1 MALPHS
7 LSPDFK
13 IEKPLQGWR
22 LRWYTVIFEAD
33 TQAGRLFD
41 KALIGIILLSIGI
54 VMADSVEALHL
65 VYGRGFLLMEWVF
78 TVLFT
83 LEYIAR
89 LVCTRRPLRY
99 ALSFYGLIDLV
110 ALLPTYLALFMPELH
125 ALIDVR
131 VLRLLRVF
139 RVFKLTAY
147 VEEYQSLGRAL
158 AASRRKILVFLTAV
172 LMVVLIMGTV
182 MYVVEGRENN
192 YTSIPT
198 SVYWAITTM
207 TTVGFGDIVPH
218 TTDARMFTLTVIILG
233 ITIFA
238 ISVASIAGPLISNN
252 IQRIVK
258 GRITHMAR
266 KNHYI
271 LVGVGSLAQNVYKG
285 LTDRGEHVTVVC
297 ATGSQH
303 DLPEKA
309 DIIEGD
315 PSSVATLKLAGAAD
329 AKYIVTLCDND
340 AENVFTILA
349 AKEIAGDDT
358 QIIALVNETR
368 NMPKVKR
375 VNPTMVLSL
384 PLLGSELLVRTLEG
398 DEINNSLITEMF
410 FGKRT
415 SLA

>member
-1 MALPHS
+1 MTLLQDVKNRISFAYGVAL
-7 LSPDFK
+7 
-13 IEKPLQGWR
+13 
-22 LRWYTVIFEAD
+22 
-33 TQAGRLFD
+33 
-41 KALIGIILLSIGI
+41 
-54 VMADSVEALHL
+54 L
-65 VYGRGFLLMEWVF
+65 VAINGFLLF
-78 TVLFT
+78 LPVLERGVAHANAKSGSFDT
-83 LEYIAR
+83 WKE
-89 LVCTRRPLRY
+89 
-99 ALSFYGLIDLV
+99 ALSFLALLEIPGFVVGLVLLLMSLGLLIKSRISWFFSLLLLV
-110 ALLPTYLALFMPELH
+110 ATVCVDFFILKKPDGVTFFS
-125 ALIDVR
+125 
-131 VLRLLRVF
+131 VF
-139 RVFKLTAY
+139 T
-147 VEEYQSLGRAL
+147 
-158 AASRRKILVFLTAV
+158 IAV
-172 LMVVLIMGTV
+172 LGFYWRRFDHYSLASGSFFAVVSIASLIVYSTLGTLYIGDGFAPPVTDLPSAFYFAIVV
-182 MYVVEGRENN
+182 M
-192 YTSIPT
+192 S
-198 SVYWAITTM
+198 
-207 TTVGFGDIVPH
+207 TVGFGDIVPH
-218 TTDARMFTLTVIILG
+218 TTDARFFTLTVIILG

-297 ATGSQH
+297 AAGSQH

-315 PSSVATLKLAGAAD
+315 PSAASTLKLAGAED
-329 AKYIVTLCDND
+329 AKYIVTLCDSD

-349 AKEIAGDDT
+349 AKEVAGDDT

-384 PLLGSELLVRTLEG
+384 PLLGSDLLVRTLQG
-398 DEINNSLITEMF
+398 DQINNDLITEMF

>member
-1 MALPHS
+1 MTLKEDVKARFSFAYGVAL
-7 LSPDFK
+7 
-13 IEKPLQGWR
+13 
-22 LRWYTVIFEAD
+22 
-33 TQAGRLFD
+33 
-41 KALIGIILLSIGI
+41 
-54 VMADSVEALHL
+54 L
-65 VYGRGFLLMEWVF
+65 VAINGFLLF
-78 TVLFT
+78 LPVLQRGVAHSNEASGLFSSWK
-83 LEYIAR
+83 E
-89 LVCTRRPLRY
+89 
-99 ALSFYGLIDLV
+99 ALSFLALLEIPGFVVGLVLLLMSIGLLIKSRISWFFCLLLLV
-110 ALLPTYLALFMPELH
+110 ATVCVDVFILKQPDGVTLFSLFTIAVLVYFWRRFDHYSLATGSFFAVVSIASLIVYSMLGTLYMGEQFAPQVTDLPTAFYFA
-125 ALIDVR
+125 I
-131 VLRLLRVF
+131 
-139 RVFKLTAY
+139 
-147 VEEYQSLGRAL
+147 
-158 AASRRKILVFLTAV
+158 
-172 LMVVLIMGTV
+172 VVM
-182 MYVVEGRENN
+182 
-192 YTSIPT
+192 S
-198 SVYWAITTM
+198 
-207 TTVGFGDIVPH
+207 TVGFGDIVPH

-271 LVGVGSLAQNVYKG
+271 LVGVGSLAQNIYKG
-285 LTDRGEHVTVVC
+285 LSDRGEHVTVVC

-303 DLPEKA
+303 ELPEKA

-329 AKYIVTLCDND
+329 AKYIVTLCDSD

-398 DEINNSLITEMF
+398 DEINKDLITEMF